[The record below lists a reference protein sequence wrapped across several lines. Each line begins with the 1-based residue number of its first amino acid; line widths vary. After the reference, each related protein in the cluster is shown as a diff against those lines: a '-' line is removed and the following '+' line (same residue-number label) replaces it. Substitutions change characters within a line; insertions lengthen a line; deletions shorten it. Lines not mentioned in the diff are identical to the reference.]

1 MYTFYVMSVVW
12 HQLTSTRCSMWAD
25 VTCINCML
33 VSATATDE
41 VERLT
46 RENAALREEVEQL
59 KRELVAAEVQNGGI
73 CCITLCLMVI
83 FLANLGWLFFPWF
96 LFLFP
101 SLLWCCWF
109 GGRKGIWPVKNWV
122 VGSWH
127 GYLSGA
133 RCGLAYGPADAT
145 ATHCLLLQ

>member
-1 MYTFYVMSVVW
+1 
-12 HQLTSTRCSMWAD
+12 
-25 VTCINCML
+25 ML

-59 KRELVAAEVQNGGI
+59 KWELVAAEVQNGGMW
-73 CCITLCLMVI
+73 CITLCLMVI

-101 SLLWCCWF
+101 SLL
-109 GGRKGIWPVKNWV
+109 
-122 VGSWH
+122 
-127 GYLSGA
+127 
-133 RCGLAYGPADAT
+133 
-145 ATHCLLLQ
+145 